1 MNETVFLRLLQI
13 VKELR
18 VKCPWDKEQSIES
31 LRHLTIEEA
40 FELSGAILDKNYTDI
55 EVELGDVLLH
65 IVFYAVLGEE
75 IGKFDM
81 NSVIDKLCDK
91 LIRRHPHIYGNVQ
104 VNGTKDVLENWESI
118 KLNEKKDTKAGLLS
132 GVPDGMP
139 SMIKAIRIQEKA
151 AQVGFDWKITDD
163 IWSKFE
169 EEKLE
174 FKNAT
179 NDDER
184 LDEFGDLLFTL
195 VNVGR
200 FEGINADDAL
210 EHANRK
216 FKSRIELMENFA
228 RVQHKSLK
236 EMSLDQLE
244 GLWLDSK
251 LINKVKS

>member
-1 MNETVFLRLLQI
+1 MNESTFLRLLEI

-18 VKCPWDKEQSIES
+18 VKCPWDKEQSIDS

-40 FELSGAILDKNYTDI
+40 FELSSAILEKNYPEI

-65 IVFYAVLGEE
+65 VVFYAVLGEE
-75 IGKFDM
+75 IGKFSM
-81 NSVIDKLCDK
+81 TSVIDKLCDK
-91 LIRRHPHIYGNVQ
+91 LVRRHPHIYGNVA
-104 VNGTKDVLENWESI
+104 VTGTKDVLENWESI
-118 KLNEKKDTKAGLLS
+118 KLKEKKDTNSGLLS
-132 GVPDGMP
+132 GVPDGLP

-151 AQVGFDWKITDD
+151 AQVGFDWRIKDE
-163 IWSKFE
+163 IWLKFE

-174 FKNAT
+174 FENAT
-179 NDDER
+179 NGDER

-195 VNVGR
+195 INVAR

-228 RVQHKSLK
+228 SAQQKSLK
-236 EMSLDQLE
+236 EMSLEQLE
-244 GLWLDSK
+244 EFWNESK
-251 LINKVKS
+251 LKK